1 MADAYVPPGYTP
13 YRSVQTPRYAGWG
26 TRAGAFLVRSFVFLP
41 FVLVFFLAA
50 ALGGSGSSDRSD
62 GFAEASSSGGLA
74 VWEIATFVVGA
85 IFIYGFMIRSWIQR
99 GRLGCDFADAIA
111 GQRVV
116 RDATLEPFGSGWP
129 MFGKSLL
136 HFVDGLPC
144 YTGYLAPLWTKKKQ
158 AFSDMILGAVVI
170 TDYSEYPAG
179 VLFRNAL
186 AVWKPV
192 LRPQPR

>member
-1 MADAYVPPGYTP
+1 MSFGS
-13 YRSVQTPRYAGWG
+13 RSGEATGI
-26 TRAGAFLVRSFVFLP
+26 
-41 FVLVFFLAA
+41 
-50 ALGGSGSSDRSD
+50 
-62 GFAEASSSGGLA
+62 AEASPGGADGFSIGLL
-74 VWEIATFVVGA
+74 VVGG

>member
-1 MADAYVPPGYTP
+1 MADASLPPGYTP
-13 YRSVQTPRYAGWG
+13 YRSVRTPPYAGWG
-26 TRAGAFLVRSFVFLP
+26 TRAGAFLVRSFVFVP
-41 FVLVFFLAA
+41 FFLVFFLAIA
-50 ALGGSGSSDRSD
+50 FGGSSSSDEPD
-62 GFAEASSSGGLA
+62 GFGDASFSGGSVA
-74 VWEIATFVVGA
+74 FIITVGVVGGV
-85 IFIYGFMIRSWIQR
+85 FIYGFMIRSWIQR

-116 RDATLEPFGSGWP
+116 RDHTLEPFGSGWP

-136 HFVDGLPC
+136 HFVDQLPC
-144 YTGYLAPLWTKKKQ
+144 YIGYLAPLWTAKKQ
-158 AFSDMILGAVVI
+158 AFSDMIVRAVVI